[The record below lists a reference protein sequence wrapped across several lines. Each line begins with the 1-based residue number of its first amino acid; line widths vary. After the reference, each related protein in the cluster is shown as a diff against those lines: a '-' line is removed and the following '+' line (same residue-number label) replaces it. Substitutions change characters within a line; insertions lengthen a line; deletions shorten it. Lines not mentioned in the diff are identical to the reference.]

1 MADSIRELKKKVKGS
16 GKGKV
21 IAIEENL
28 VDRVWH
34 DRPARPENQVFVLAD
49 KFTGTHPS
57 MSRQSIP
64 YPRPHLLPFSMSEIF
79 LSSWLLNTIPDSKIS
94 LFFVTKISPFF
105 CRQISLFF
113 CGPNVPCS

>member
-28 VDRVWH
+28 VDKVWH

-49 KFTGTHPS
+49 KFTGTPPS
-57 MSRQSIP
+57 MSRHQFP
-64 YPRPHLLPFSMSEIF
+64 YTRPHLLPFCMSEIF
-79 LSSWLLNTIPDSKIS
+79 LSSWLSELS
-94 LFFVTKISPFF
+94 LWPKYPYSFVTKYPYPFVAKYPYSFAVQMF
-105 CRQISLFF
+105 CS
-113 CGPNVPCS
+113 